1 MKEQSKQEM
10 RSMPHLLTLSERN
23 VLTVSGVRDVDSFD
37 ESTVVAYTDLGELTV
52 KGNGLHIDRLTI
64 ETGDMTVA
72 GTVESLVYTDLHN
85 KNGGFFGKLFR

>member
-1 MKEQSKQEM
+1 
-10 RSMPHLLTLSERN
+10 MPHLLTLSERS

-37 ESTVVAYTDLGELTV
+37 ESAVVAYTDLGELTV
-52 KGNGLHIDRLTI
+52 KGSSLHIDRLNI

-72 GTVESLVYTDLHN
+72 GTVESLVYADLHN